1 MLYYNKTDL
10 SKEIDI
16 VISNNNKEYT
26 VYHYWYFKHLSI
38 LSILRFKFQK
48 SFCNHCHYLLML
60 SLNISDITII
70 TVKGIDYNCI
80 ISDNSKSDTILLLES
95 LNLCLMIKGLYEM
108 HFKKINIKN
117 KVCNRYGNL
126 AKKS

>member
-1 MLYYNKTDL
+1 MLYYNRTDL

-108 HFKKINIKN
+108 HFKNINIKN

>member
-1 MLYYNKTDL
+1 MLYYNRTDL

-60 SLNISDITII
+60 SLNISDTTII

>member
-1 MLYYNKTDL
+1 MLYYNRTDL

-108 HFKKINIKN
+108 HS
-117 KVCNRYGNL
+117 
-126 AKKS
+126 KKSISKIKFATVTAI

>member
-1 MLYYNKTDL
+1 MLYYNRTDL

-80 ISDNSKSDTILLLES
+80 ISDNSKSDKFF
-95 LNLCLMIKGLYEM
+95 C
-108 HFKKINIKN
+108 
-117 KVCNRYGNL
+117 
-126 AKKS
+126 

>member
-1 MLYYNKTDL
+1 MLYYNRTDL

>member
-1 MLYYNKTDL
+1 MLYYNRIDL
-10 SKEIDI
+10 IKEIDI
-16 VISNNNKEYT
+16 AKSNNSKEFT
-26 VYHYWYFKHLSI
+26 VYRYWYFKHVSI

-48 SFCNHCHYLLML
+48 SFCNHCHYLLMV
-60 SLNISDITII
+60 SLNISDNTII

-80 ISDNSKSDTILLLES
+80 ISDIRKSDAILLLES
-95 LNLCLMIKGLYEM
+95 WNLCLMIKGLYEM